1 MNKIIIAPSI
11 LTASFGN
18 LEKIIKELEEAG
30 CDYYGRKRRAALHRR
45 CCRGHRQGCCKGLH
59 LQRCDPLGP
68 ALSTGL

>member
-30 CDYYGRKRRAALHRR
+30 CDY
-45 CCRGHRQGCCKGLH
+45 LH
-59 LQRCDPLGP
+59 LNMKNF
-68 ALSTGL
+68 